1 MYNIVIEGN
10 DGAGKSTLIKNIK
23 KYLISKGY
31 KVLVV
36 RYNMSYTTLPAIKE
50 GKRRKFSSEVNTTLH
65 YLSIKDQIYQYV
77 DKFQKKGYIILWD
90 RYIYSVVARGLSRNV
105 NKKLISYMINDIPL
119 PDLIIYLDISPR
131 TAYSRLKGNV
141 NYWESGLDVYKDEK
155 SKKEAFIKFQENI
168 RINFQKILSK
178 YNIVS
183 IIDSDEEVIEIFKK
197 SISIILK
204 KYEGDKK

>member
-50 GKRRKFSSEVNTTLH
+50 GKRRKFSSEVNTMLH

-119 PDLIIYLDISPR
+119 PDLIIYLDISPH

-155 SKKEAFIKFQENI
+155 SKREAFIKFQENI

-197 SISIILK
+197 SISIIFK

>member
-50 GKRRKFSSEVNTTLH
+50 GKRRKFSSEVNTMLH

-119 PDLIIYLDISPR
+119 PDLIIYLDISPH

-197 SISIILK
+197 SISIIFK